1 MSTQEGRAVAA
12 AFRDGV
18 SCRRA
23 RTTTDGQVVLLFG
36 NRIAWRDDKGMVW
49 LTLCGW
55 PGPTTRDRLNAITVA
70 LDVDEG
76 FSKQRGVSFFGG
88 RKLIMEIEFNERHS
102 ADVTNNAEIADGWW
116 TVVGWT
122 NKLREAVGNMPMVS
136 GAKVQVLMLED
147 MH

>member
-18 SCRRA
+18 SCWRA

-70 LDVDEG
+70 LGVDEG
-76 FSKQRGVSFFGG
+76 FSKQKDVSFFGG
-88 RKLIMEIEFNERHS
+88 RKIGDWEHIPMCGPLGALALAVERGEKIH
-102 ADVTNNAEIADGWW
+102 A
-116 TVVGWT
+116 
-122 NKLREAVGNMPMVS
+122 
-136 GAKVQVLMLED
+136 
-147 MH
+147 